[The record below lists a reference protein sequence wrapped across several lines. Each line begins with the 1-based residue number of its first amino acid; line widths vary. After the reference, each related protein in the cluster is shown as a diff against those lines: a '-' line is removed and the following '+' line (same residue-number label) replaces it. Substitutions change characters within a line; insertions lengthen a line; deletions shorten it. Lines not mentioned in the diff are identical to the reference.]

1 VIAWALKEMPM
12 ASVAAAAAEE
22 MMSEN
27 EELMAKCKAMEEE
40 LAKYKAAE
48 LEISTDEEEDDSE
61 KEMAK
66 AAEEEKVEAKA
77 KSGVKPVAKAR
88 TSGPSASVRWNQAV
102 DAAMAK
108 TGNNKMKAVALAN
121 RNHPGLREAFL
132 AEANAR

>member
-1 VIAWALKEMPM
+1 M
-12 ASVAAAAAEE
+12 ASVASAAAEE

-27 EELMAKCKAMEEE
+27 EDLKKQVSAMQEE
-40 LAKYKAAE
+40 LAKYKAMDEEKAKAME
-48 LEISTDEEEDDSE
+48 GEDDEEE
-61 KEMAK
+61 KPAMAM
-66 AAEEEKVEAKA
+66 EDEEKKTEAKA

>member
-1 VIAWALKEMPM
+1 M

-48 LEISTDEEEDDSE
+48 LEISTDDEEDDSE

-88 TSGPSASVRWNQAV
+88 TGGPSASVRWNQAV